1 MSMTLV
7 GSFFFKSRL
16 DFDDTS
22 CIISRKEKT
31 MNPQPHPFVGQLGV
45 LIIALLTVY
54 FSFTNKRKGISFS
67 DEYVIGYINDNVQ
80 HSVEFVDNTKTRKT
94 NVNKSRA
101 IPLEITSPVQ
111 KPVVQKPVV
120 QQKKVVI
127 NQELFNDCMLAL
139 VSLGTKKT
147 EAKRITQDIFI
158 KHNPSTI
165 EDFIKFVYVK

>member
-1 MSMTLV
+1 M
-7 GSFFFKSRL
+7 L

-22 CIISRKEKT
+22 CIIPRKEKT

-80 HSVEFVDNTKTRKT
+80 QSVEFVDNTKTRKT
-94 NVNKSRA
+94 SVKKSRT

-111 KPVVQKPVV
+111 KPVVQKPVIQKPVV

-158 KHNPSTI
+158 KYNPSTI